1 MEKGPII
8 FILILIAVVCYLKCS
23 DLPCNYTKLEEIFD
37 GCMNKCLVR
46 FEFEKSLL
54 HTIIY
59 GASNR
64 GKTYFVK
71 QYLKLYREDEEEQT
85 K

>member
-8 FILILIAVVCYLKCS
+8 FILIIIAVVCYLIYS
-23 DLPCNYTKLEEIFD
+23 DLPSKYTKQEENFD
-37 GCMNKCLVR
+37 GCIKKCLVR
-46 FEFEKSLL
+46 FEFEKSPL

-64 GKTYFVK
+64 GEIYFVK
-71 QYLKLYREDEEEQT
+71 QYLKL
-85 K
+85 